1 VVGGAVLGSR
11 SFIRDQV
18 LPVLRASGPSL
29 SPFNAWV
36 MLKGLETLG
45 IRMQA
50 QSRAAQTLAEWLERQ
65 PAVARVYFPGLDS
78 HPQAVL
84 AKQQQSA
91 PGAVVSFEVKAEPAR
106 LRERAWQVIDAVRL
120 MSLTANLGDT
130 RTTITH
136 PATTTHGRLTPEARE
151 RAGITE
157 GLIRIAV
164 GLESVPDLQ
173 RDLEQ
178 ALSR

>member
-1 VVGGAVLGSR
+1 VLGSK
-11 SFIRDQV
+11 SFIRDQI
-18 LPVLRASGPSL
+18 LPVLRSSGPSL

-50 QSRAAQTLAEWLERQ
+50 QSNSAQKLAEWLERQ
-65 PAVARVYFPGLDS
+65 PAVERVHFPGLAS
-78 HPQAVL
+78 HPQAAL
-84 AKQQQSA
+84 ARRQQSA
-91 PGAVVSFEVKAEPAR
+91 PGAVVSFQVKGESPER
-106 LRERAWQVIDAVRL
+106 LRERAWKVIDSVRL

-164 GLESVPDLQ
+164 GLESIADLQ

-178 ALSR
+178 ALRG